1 MTNRG
6 AARARRHAWWRLLI
20 VAGVAA
26 VASCRGAART
36 APAAG
41 APAVTP
47 VTPPPVAPVA
57 PLDSAAL
64 RADSVRRDSLAAAA
78 ADSASR
84 RATALRDSVTRDSLA
99 KDSVSKA
106 KAKAARKPK
115 TAARECVLDFAESPP
130 ETRLLYSRMSDSTS
144 NTFIGGGFVGRCQGE
159 NNRLRADSAEQF
171 QQAGIVNLY
180 GNVTY
185 EEYGKMQVAAAHAVY
200 FTREGRLYADG
211 NVVATQLSTGSTFT
225 GPSIEYF
232 RAMPDRPVARMVA
245 PNRSTARLIE
255 KDSLGRPGPPVT
267 VIANRFEDT
276 GDSLL
281 MAWGDVVIER
291 QQINGRSD
299 SSAFDKITQRARL
312 VRGARITNTDSAQR
326 FVLTADTIDL
336 FSTDRK
342 LDRVFASHKATAT
355 NEQLVL
361 TSELIDLRLKEQ
373 QLDEAFAFGP
383 GRSRA
388 TTSQQDVEADSLR
401 IRLAERRVREVRAVG
416 DARAVGSPDST
427 KIRTPDKDVLSG
439 DSVFAFFD
447 STATAD
453 TTQGPRIRE
462 IRALGNASSL
472 FHIANSR
479 GPTAPPGI
487 NYVRGVRIYVNFDT
501 GAVRDVRVDSAASG
515 VYLEPVLDSLS
526 DTTARRSSAPGGQ
539 PRPGSP
545 PPPTAG
551 STPVRRPPPVPD
563 PSEVPAPVPPGSTY
577 LSSLSEHRRRS

>member
-1 MTNRG
+1 MN
-6 AARARRHAWWRLLI
+6 
-20 VAGVAA
+20 
-26 VASCRGAART
+26 
-36 APAAG
+36 
-41 APAVTP
+41 
-47 VTPPPVAPVA
+47 
-57 PLDSAAL
+57 
-64 RADSVRRDSLAAAA
+64 DSV
-78 ADSASR
+78 
-84 RATALRDSVTRDSLA
+84 
-99 KDSVSKA
+99 
-106 KAKAARKPK
+106 
-115 TAARECVLDFAESPP
+115 
-130 ETRLLYSRMSDSTS
+130 S

-185 EEYGKMQVAAAHAVY
+185 EEPGKMQVTAAHATY

-211 NVVATQLSTGSTFT
+211 NVVATQLSTGSTFM
-225 GPSIEYF
+225 GPSIEYY
-232 RAMPDRPVARMVA
+232 RSTPERPVARMVA
-245 PNRSTARLIE
+245 PSRSTARLIE
-255 KDSLGRPGPPVT
+255 KDSLGRPGPPMT
-267 VIANRFEDT
+267 VVANRFEDL

-281 MAWGDVVIER
+281 VAWGDVVIDR

-299 SSAFDKITQRARL
+299 SSAFDKLSQRARL

-326 FVLTADTIDL
+326 FVLIADTIDL

-355 NEQLVL
+355 SDQLVL
-361 TSELIDLRLKEQ
+361 TAELMDLRLKEQ

-388 TTSQQDVEADSLR
+388 TTPQQDVDADSLR

-416 DARAVGSPDST
+416 DARAVGTPDTT

-453 TTQGPRIRE
+453 TTRGPRIRE

-479 GPTAPPGI
+479 GRESPPGI

-515 VYLEPVLDSLS
+515 VYLEPVLDSLT
-526 DTTARRSSAPGGQ
+526 DTTARRDGASRGQ
-539 PRPGSP
+539 RRPGSP
-545 PPPTAG
+545 TPSSAG
-551 STPVRRPPPVPD
+551 SPPVRRPPPVPS
-563 PSEVPAPVPPGSTY
+563 PSEVPARVPPGSVLL
-577 LSSLSEHRRRS
+577 LSFSELRRRP